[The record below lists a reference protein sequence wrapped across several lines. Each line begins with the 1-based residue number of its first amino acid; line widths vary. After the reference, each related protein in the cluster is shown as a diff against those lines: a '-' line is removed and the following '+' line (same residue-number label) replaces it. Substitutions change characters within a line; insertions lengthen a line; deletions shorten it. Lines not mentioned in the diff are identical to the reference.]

1 MFVRIRSGLLTRS
14 SDHLSDTE
22 SENGASGSEA
32 ENENPYPLEGKYVD
46 EDDREK

>member
-1 MFVRIRSGLLTRS
+1 MGIRSCLLTRNR
-14 SDHLSDTE
+14 DHMSDTD
-22 SENGASGSEA
+22 SENGASESEA

>member
-1 MFVRIRSGLLTRS
+1 MFVRIRFGLPTRS
-14 SDHLSDTE
+14 SDHLSDTD